1 MANVTQYGDIS
12 PRTVAYVVR
21 ELLKRAAPYL
31 VFEKF
36 GQTYPIPQNNTQTA
50 KFRRYYL
57 SGSTG
62 SAGAYGS
69 SAQPDAFFVP
79 LATTALVEGVTPAGR
94 KLANTDYTV
103 QLKQYGDFV
112 TITDVV
118 EDTHEDP
125 VLSEATTIMS
135 EQAAYT
141 IETIRYNV
149 LKAGVNVF
157 WANGGVR
164 TAVNTV
170 VTRDLQRQ
178 VTAQLL
184 RQNAK
189 LITSTVRSTPDFRT
203 EPVEAAFVA
212 VCHPDL
218 ESDVRNMN
226 GYINTKQYGTVT
238 PWENEIGSVE
248 RVRYLTT
255 TISTPFADGGGAK
268 GLMRSTGGTNADV
281 YPILYFAR
289 DAYGIVP
296 LKGKDSLT
304 PMVVQPRPAPGDPLG
319 QHGTVGWKAWQ
330 SAIILQDA
338 FMVRLEVAATA

>member
-1 MANVTQYGDIS
+1 
-12 PRTVAYVVR
+12 VAYVVR

-57 SGSTG
+57 SGATG

-125 VLSEATTIMS
+125 ILSEATTIMS

-157 WANGGVR
+157 WANGAVR
-164 TAVNTV
+164 TSVNTV

-189 LITSTVRSTPDFRT
+189 LITNTVRSTPDFRT

-218 ESDVRNMN
+218 ESDVRNMT

-255 TISTPFADGGGAK
+255 TIATPFADGGGAK
-268 GLMRSTGGTNADV
+268 LLMRSTGGTNADV

-319 QHGTVGWKAWQ
+319 QRGTVGWKAWQ